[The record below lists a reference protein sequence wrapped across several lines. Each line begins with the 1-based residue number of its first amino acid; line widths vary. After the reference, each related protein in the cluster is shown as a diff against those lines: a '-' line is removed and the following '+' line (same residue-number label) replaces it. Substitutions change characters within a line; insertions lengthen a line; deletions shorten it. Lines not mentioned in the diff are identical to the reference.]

1 MRRRKAFSY
10 LSFNQVDDSSI
21 YGFSIRLFAEIWVSV
36 ALFGRLVVGFG
47 ANTTIFATWNAVTE
61 V

>member
-1 MRRRKAFSY
+1 MKRRKALSY
-10 LSFNQVDDSSI
+10 LSFNQDDSSI